1 MSDSFDEF
9 FDDEQELAAQA
20 EAGVEAEAE
29 ASTVTQA
36 EKAPHAEAAAPAEAS
51 AARDA
56 AVDDA
61 AAPADAALADG
72 AAAKKAGTGE
82 IAPDAVPAG
91 DAASASAP
99 GAAAPAAPERKAPPF
114 WMVLAIAGVSLALG
128 VVLGYLA
135 GTSATIAEL
144 EATAEQNAS
153 QGEATQDGSV
163 SMPEGHPQV
172 EVDEDGNAVV
182 SEGGTTT
189 TSDPLT
195 LANNYFDMGMSAMAS
210 ATDAEGQ
217 SQAAELFTQAI
228 AHYDEY
234 LAEHASASAEVD
246 RAICVFYA
254 GDHEGAI
261 ADLEAFTKRDATF
274 APAWANLGMF
284 YESHGDESKAIDAYE
299 KAIAAAEKDDTYGV
313 KDYAQQHLDALKK

>member
-1 MSDSFDEF
+1 MADSFDEF
-9 FDDEQELAAQA
+9 FDDEQELTAQA
-20 EAGVEAEAE
+20 EAGVEPEAE
-29 ASTVTQA
+29 APTATQA

-51 AARDA
+51 AARGV
-56 AVDDA
+56 AV
-61 AAPADAALADG
+61 DG
-72 AAAKKAGTGE
+72 AAAKKTGTGE
-82 IAPDAVPAG
+82 IAPGAVPEG
-91 DAASASAP
+91 DTASASAP

-128 VVLGYLA
+128 VVIGYLA

>member
-1 MSDSFDEF
+1 MADSFDEF

-20 EAGVEAEAE
+20 EAGVEPEAE
-29 ASTVTQA
+29 ASVATQA
-36 EKAPHAEAAAPAEAS
+36 EKAPNAEVAAPAEATAS
-51 AARDA
+51 RDA
-56 AVDDA
+56 A
-61 AAPADAALADG
+61 ADG
-72 AAAKKAGTGE
+72 VAAKKAGTGE
-82 IAPDAVPAG
+82 IAPGAVLEG
-91 DAASASAP
+91 GTASASAP
-99 GAAAPAAPERKAPPF
+99 GAAAPATPERKAPPF
-114 WMVLAIAGVSLALG
+114 WMVLAIAGVSFALG
-128 VVLGYLA
+128 VVIGYLA
-135 GTSATIAEL
+135 GTLATIAEL

-153 QGEATQDGSV
+153 QGEAAQDGAV

-234 LAEHASASAEVD
+234 LAEHVSASAEVD

-261 ADLEAFTKRDATF
+261 ADLEAFTKRDTTF

-284 YESHGDESKAIDAYE
+284 YESHGDAHQAVDAYE

-313 KDYAQQHLDALKK
+313 KDYAQQHLDALEK

>member
-1 MSDSFDEF
+1 MADSFDEF

-20 EAGVEAEAE
+20 EAGVEPEAE
-29 ASTVTQA
+29 APTATQA
-36 EKAPHAEAAAPAEAS
+36 EKAPHADAAAPAEAS

-56 AVDDA
+56 AVD
-61 AAPADAALADG
+61 G
-72 AAAKKAGTGE
+72 AAAKKAGAGE
-82 IAPDAVPAG
+82 IAPGAVPAG
-91 DAASASAP
+91 DTASASAP

-128 VVLGYLA
+128 VVIGYLA

>member
-1 MSDSFDEF
+1 MADSFDEF

-51 AARDA
+51 AARGA
-56 AVDDA
+56 AV
-61 AAPADAALADG
+61 DG
-72 AAAKKAGTGE
+72 AAAKKAGAGE

-128 VVLGYLA
+128 VVIGYLA

-153 QGEATQDGSV
+153 QGEATQGGSV